1 MNSQLLVTL
10 DGIRDDDAGLAWHE
24 LQGIDEILEKVS
36 STLTSYVRHSSGRR
50 AEPGQSE
57 SWICRPRLLE
67 LRRSALGCLS
77 AQWTLG
83 PSRDVR
89 TGMEADESRAIE
101 KLLKSS
107 GREDLAS
114 DMSVQ
119 DYLSEITAALPEGV
133 LLWLGDS
140 DDPKRIRIKHTEGA
154 GNELGSRDETLV
166 SDLHAIGLRC
176 AALLGPGPSAV
187 DHGDILYDERGLPN

>member
-10 DGIRDDDAGLAWHE
+10 DGIRDDDAGLALHE

-67 LRRSALGCLS
+67 LRRSAPGCLS

-119 DYLSEITAALPEGV
+119 HYLDEISDVLPEGL

-140 DDPKRIRIKHTEGA
+140 HDPNRIGIRHTEA
-154 GNELGSRDETLV
+154 AIDDVEPRDETLV

-176 AALLGPGPSAV
+176 AALLRPGPSAA
-187 DHGDILYDERGLPN
+187 DHGDLLYDERGLPK